1 MHFRAAAAFIL
12 AGVAST
18 SVDTYNPPNI
28 NYNTEHGIVRH
39 ILDPVTQNTPLRF
52 TQQHLRPP
60 PPRLPSVFDIFIGIS
75 SYRDGVRCGFTLFT
89 AFSRA
94 THPDRVYVGVVDQ
107 VLPTD
112 ATCLDEYCKLSTSH
126 WGECK
131 FKAHI
136 TIDSHDAAASQ
147 GPTIARHAQQQLI
160 RDEEFCLQLDAHSQL
175 LADWDTKLVKE
186 WVRTDNEMAVLT
198 AYPSGFHMI
207 DENGTYPHL
216 SASHLC
222 DHSKRSGPDDIP
234 FATGILFIE
243 YSERPQLSAFF
254 GAGLSFSKCHAEKRV
269 PVDNYTKWLFFGE
282 ESLRSYALWSHGY
295 DLYSPSRHGS
305 VVFHNWTNDPS
316 RTSYMQHPLPE
327 AARRRRADEEKASG
341 NRVRAVLTLPF
352 HGDVDTTGLAWFY
365 NGSVRSIESFLG
377 FHGVS
382 NANASWDQERCHQLH
397 WVPYERPEIVE
408 QLLPGWVQ
416 EALGAH
422 ERSNDT
428 HNLVADTLEALK
440 AQWAKDKDHML
451 HNMEL
456 MHLKALEERTH
467 LPASVAE
474 VLPAM
479 AVMVALASV
488 AL

>member
-1 MHFRAAAAFIL
+1 MHFRAAAAFVL

-18 SVDTYNPPNI
+18 SVDMYNPPNI

-39 ILDPVTQNTPLRF
+39 ILDPATQNTPLRF

-131 FKAHI
+131 FKDHI

-282 ESLRSYALWSHGY
+282 ESLRSY
-295 DLYSPSRHGS
+295 
-305 VVFHNWTNDPS
+305 
-316 RTSYMQHPLPE
+316 MQHPLPE

-422 ERSNDT
+422 ERSNDR

-488 AL
+488 ALVTRWRRRCTTSSP